1 MVACVV
7 GNVAPNTSPP
17 VVSLLRIVLCM
28 YYLAFVVRMAQNKLG
43 EQILF
48 LFLYFW
54 FLYTHVRARRVKD
67 SPNTC
72 SLPPPCSL

>member
-1 MVACVV
+1 
-7 GNVAPNTSPP
+7 
-17 VVSLLRIVLCM
+17 
-28 YYLAFVVRMAQNKLG
+28 MAQNKL

-72 SLPPPCSL
+72 SLPPPLLIIVADMYHLASASVSKWIS